1 MHDIYTAIIQT
12 GFNKSKRILNL
23 GEEVIL
29 FGNNDVE
36 DYLCASK
43 CGIKCYLVGN
53 HLLLHPEYKLNP
65 PVIKMEE
72 VISTIKDNL
81 NND

>member
-29 FGNNDVE
+29 LKEPENNYD
-36 DYLCASK
+36 S
-43 CGIKCYLVGN
+43 
-53 HLLLHPEYKLNP
+53 
-65 PVIKMEE
+65 
-72 VISTIKDNL
+72 
-81 NND
+81 